1 MLYDPIRRKAP
12 PPIVHH
18 SSQLLRGSC
27 KTGVG
32 GTLRS
37 EPWTA
42 ALCAGGFYCEHP
54 RILELPHGW
63 ASEPTGDQ
71 PVYGS
76 GGPLTAVQ
84 SSGGGLA
91 CADRSSAVWTRQ
103 ASVIT
108 FGVLWHFSGGCTIIS
123 PVLGRSSRGSMRMK
137 RWKFR
142 SFNGLSQVT
151 QLVNGR
157 ARIRTQGP
165 GLPCLS
171 WWLPPASWAAVCD
184 LPVARK
190 AECHSRIFHGFISSN
205 QRPHF
210 PASLPPTAAS
220 ETLVAQRK

>member
-123 PVLGRSSRGSMRMK
+123 PVLGRSSRGSMR
-137 RWKFR
+137 
-142 SFNGLSQVT
+142 
-151 QLVNGR
+151 LVATSCLMGCSLR
-157 ARIRTQGP
+157 PPSGSEGGVPFQDFPWVHFQQSEAS
-165 GLPCLS
+165 LPCL
-171 WWLPPASWAAVCD
+171 PASHCC
-184 LPVARK
+184 L
-190 AECHSRIFHGFISSN
+190 
-205 QRPHF
+205 
-210 PASLPPTAAS
+210 
-220 ETLVAQRK
+220 